1 MVGFAYIGRVVHID
15 IISWTWVAFD
25 KSHLSCDI
33 KGICANL
40 FIVYA
45 AMNEVHVCWPM
56 PEAILRNLTFF
67 YEWTL
72 LYRRCEGRTCTLHV
86 VDKGCVIVHWSICKG
101 LGLTQWETQCIQC
114 SMLCEWPLQRFIVQW
129 HNIKSISFTY
139 ISTTHALHSSEHEN
153 PTCTLATPQL
163 CTWLR
168 CPCDDFHLHV
178 HLILFLDRMFVHI
191 YLNLN
196 LKYKTN

>member
-1 MVGFAYIGRVVHID
+1 MNM
-15 IISWTWVAFD
+15 VAFD

-45 AMNEVHVCWPM
+45 AMNEVDVSWPM
-56 PEAILRNLTFF
+56 LEAILRNYMTFF

-101 LGLTQWETQCIQC
+101 LGLTQWE
-114 SMLCEWPLQRFIVQW
+114 MY
-129 HNIKSISFTY
+129 SI
-139 ISTTHALHSSEHEN
+139 
-153 PTCTLATPQL
+153 
-163 CTWLR
+163 
-168 CPCDDFHLHV
+168 
-178 HLILFLDRMFVHI
+178 
-191 YLNLN
+191 
-196 LKYKTN
+196 